1 VQQRLQKILA
11 AAGVNS
17 RRKCEELILE
27 GSVSVNGKVVDSLP
41 VFADPEKDVI
51 AVNGRKIRQEQK
63 VYFLLNKPK
72 NVICTNFDPQGRTK
86 AIDLVPATQRIFC
99 VGRLDTDTTGLI
111 ILTNDSELANRLT
124 HPRYELPKTYIA
136 EVKGL
141 LDEEIIE
148 KLKKGVWLT
157 DSRTAE
163 APLKILRRSQNE
175 SLLEITIRQGLNP
188 QIRRILAKL
197 NLNVKSLKR
206 TRIGKIDAKGLGAG
220 EFRPLTGAEVAYL
233 KKITSQ

>member
-1 VQQRLQKILA
+1 MQQRLQKILA